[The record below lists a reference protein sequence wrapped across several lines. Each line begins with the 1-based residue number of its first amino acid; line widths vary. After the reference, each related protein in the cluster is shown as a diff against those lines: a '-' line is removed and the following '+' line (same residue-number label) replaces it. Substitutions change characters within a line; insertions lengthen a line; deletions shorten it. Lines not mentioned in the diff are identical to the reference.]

1 MTVLELGK
9 AEIVAEIKANSD
21 EQITVLA
28 FGSRVMV
35 ALEAAEQ
42 FAQNMTSVC
51 CKYALRKT
59 A

>member
-1 MTVLELGK
+1 MNWVK

-42 FAQNMTSVC
+42 FAQKHDGQCVC